1 VQGARYPVIDSAYGG
16 PHAQVVA
23 ADSMAWLFE
32 QWMADATGAIVV
44 SIDAR
49 GTPGRGRAWERAL
62 LGKLGDVPLEGHVAA
77 LQALA
82 AARPEIDASRVGVY
96 GWSFGGYFSAL
107 AALRRPDVFSAAV
120 AIAPVV
126 DWRDYDSAYTERYL
140 GMPDADVAAYDAASV
155 LTYAAKPPVGP
166 EPALLVAHGT
176 ADDNVYFLHSLKLV
190 DALAKAG
197 RAFRFVPFAGQ
208 THQFASADA
217 MEAVWLQ
224 AAKTLQAGLAR

>member
-1 VQGARYPVIDSAYGG
+1 
-16 PHAQVVA
+16 
-23 ADSMAWLFE
+23 MAWLFE

-44 SIDAR
+44 SIDAK
-49 GTPGRGRAWERAL
+49 GTPGRGRAWERAI

-82 AARPEIDASRVGVY
+82 AAHVEMDPSRTGVY

-107 AALRRPDVFSAAV
+107 AALRRPDVFTAAV

-126 DWRDYDSAYTERYL
+126 DWRDYDTAYTERYL
-140 GMPDADVAAYDAASV
+140 GLPDASAAAYDAASI
-155 LTYAAKPPVGP
+155 LTYAAQPLPAR
-166 EPALLVAHGT
+166 EPTLLIAHGT

-190 DALAKAG
+190 DVLAKAG
-197 RAFRFVPFAGQ
+197 RSFRFAPFVGQ
-208 THQFASADA
+208 THQFASADS